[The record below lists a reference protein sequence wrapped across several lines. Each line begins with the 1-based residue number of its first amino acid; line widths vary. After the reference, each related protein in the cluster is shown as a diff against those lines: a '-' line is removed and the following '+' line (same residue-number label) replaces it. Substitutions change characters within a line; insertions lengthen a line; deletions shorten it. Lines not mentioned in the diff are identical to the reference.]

1 MGSIWGLED
10 DHPNLKNIDF
20 SVNIEWF
27 LKDRPFLFDDCLE
40 LLGSF
45 SALGGFLFGAL
56 GDSLGLTSG
65 ALDCSSVY
73 LGALSA
79 SFLMLLRPS

>member
-1 MGSIWGLED
+1 MFTSDISG
-10 DHPNLKNIDF
+10 
-20 SVNIEWF
+20 
-27 LKDRPFLFDDCLE
+27 LFDTFGLRALD
-40 LLGSF
+40 GS
-45 SALGGFLFGAL
+45 LGFLLGAL